1 MKGGGK
7 RIILIAYKFKSLR
20 KENQKKGGKQMFRS
34 RNEIRKIFA
43 ILIAAF
49 IALALSTAPVLAE
62 EDEAVE
68 EEGLREERLEEKAL
82 MKEEGLKEERLVVKE
97 EMEEERKVG
106 LGFFFPAMVVM
117 PVEIGTSPSSIDTVD
132 LLGKKSE
139 LDLYPELSIG
149 LKCLVSDT
157 IGIEPLLLFKY
168 TSADFPGTYPEEKQ
182 LGFGLGGKLYYNL
195 VHNGRADFYLAVG
208 AGGVY
213 GRKTA
218 KNDIETE
225 MSESSLDFYFMG
237 YMGTEA
243 FFFKSLPRL
252 GFTLE
257 LALPVAAYN
266 SETEETTPKG
276 GTTTKRE
283 EKVFGVLLDSAAL
296 NFGIHYYFK

>member
-1 MKGGGK
+1 
-7 RIILIAYKFKSLR
+7 
-20 KENQKKGGKQMFRS
+20 MFRS
-34 RNEIRKIFA
+34 RNEIRKIFT
-43 ILIAAF
+43 ILLVASF
-49 IALALSTAPVLAE
+49 ALALSVVPILAE

-68 EEGLREERLEEKAL
+68 EEGLKEERLEEKAL
-82 MKEEGLKEERLVVKE
+82 MKEEGLKEEELE
-97 EMEEERKVG
+97 EEELKEERKVG

-117 PVEIGTSPSSIDTVD
+117 PVDIGTLPSSVD
-132 LLGKKSE
+132 LLWKKSE

-149 LKCLVSDT
+149 LKYLVSDT
-157 IGIEPLLLFKY
+157 IGIEPLLLIKY
-168 TSADFPGTYPEEKQ
+168 TSADFSADFPGTYPEETQ
-182 LGFGLGGKLYYNL
+182 LGLGLGCKLYYNL
-195 VHNGRADFYLAVG
+195 VHSRRVDFYLAGG

-225 MSESSLDFYFMG
+225 MSMSSLDFYFMG
-237 YMGTEA
+237 YMGAEA
-243 FFFKSLPRL
+243 FFFKILPRL

-257 LALPVAAYN
+257 LAFPVAAYN

-276 GTTTKRE
+276 GTTTKSE